1 MSAST
6 RNVAAAAHRRQRLPE
21 LVAGLA
27 CLAVP
32 VQVFAGPFTFTKE
45 AVSQSTQTHIVVT
58 GPVFDVYSV
67 TWTDAAGLSHTS
79 SVTSGSALFKPHITI
94 SPKKGTTVTV
104 KNVSELAI
112 PAQTFVASL
121 FTPPS
126 DVVNTTLVIQPGS
139 FASVGGNT
147 FSLGGTFSTIANAV
161 DYAPASPTYGQLSG
175 VIPTS
180 GFDVHGSSPAGDLQ
194 LTLNS
199 PQPWNLNL
207 ANAWGQDVPPQG
219 VGVPFSQPIDA
230 TLFFNST
237 PMALSGNFAGAVT
250 FFPDNSETICG
261 QLQFGAVTGNLC
273 ASGLSVMAPVPEPG
287 GPLLML
293 GGLGLMGVLV
303 QRRKDRHAG

>member
-6 RNVAAAAHRRQRLPE
+6 RTEISAPWRASRLA
-21 LVAGLA
+21 AGLA
-27 CLAVP
+27 CLALPAHVL
-32 VQVFAGPFTFTKE
+32 AGPFTFTKE
-45 AVSQSTQTHIVVT
+45 LVSQSTQTHIIIT

-67 TWTDAAGLSHTS
+67 TWTDAKGVSHTS

-104 KNVSELAI
+104 KNESELAV

-161 DYAPASPTYGQLSG
+161 DYDPVSPTYGQLSG

-180 GFDVHGSSPAGDLQ
+180 GFDIHGSSPSGNIQ
-194 LTLNS
+194 LALNN
-199 PQPWNLNL
+199 PQPWSLNL
-207 ANAWGQDVPPQG
+207 AGIWGQDVPPEG
-219 VGVPFSQPIDA
+219 VGVAFNQPLDG

-237 PMALSGNFAGAVT
+237 PIPLSGNFIGAVT

-261 QLQFGAVTGNLC
+261 QLQFGAITGNLC
-273 ASGLSVMAPVPEPG
+273 ASGLSVTTPVPEPG
-287 GPLLML
+287 VYALML
-293 GGLGLMGVLV
+293 GGLGVVGTLA
-303 QRRKDRHAG
+303 QRRKRRQAAEAA